1 MASSETRS
9 QLPEPSLT
17 LEDIF
22 GEIQDDLD
30 TVEQIIRDKVES
42 KLQLVESSSRYIY
55 RSGGKR
61 VRPALLLIAARACGY
76 TGDKGPQY
84 GAVTEFIHT
93 ATLVHDD
100 IVDEAVMRRGRPSV
114 NALLGNDFTV
124 LLGDFLYIRSIGL
137 AIEMGSLE
145 ILQII
150 TEITLRMIEGMI
162 LELTRGGAV
171 DLTVD
176 EHLNILKHKTAYLF
190 YGCAQM
196 GAKLGGA
203 TPEVETAL
211 SEYGM
216 NIGMAFQVAD
226 DLLDFTSDE
235 ETLGKPVLSDLK
247 EGHVT
252 LPIIY
257 ALQNEPRALPTV
269 QAVIERGSIDEVSRK
284 EILDLVRRNGCL
296 DKARDLAED
305 YAVRAKEC
313 LAFLPES
320 INKDALM
327 ALAYYVIERNR

>member
-1 MASSETRS
+1 MPSPETRS
-9 QLPEPSLT
+9 QLPEPSLS
-17 LEDIF
+17 LGDIF
-22 GEIQDDLD
+22 AEIQDDLD
-30 TVEQIIRDKVES
+30 AVEKIIRDKVDSDLE
-42 KLQLVESSSRYIY
+42 LVESSSRYIY

-61 VRPALLLIAARACGY
+61 VRPALLLLVSRACGY
-76 TGDKGPQY
+76 RGPKAPAY

-100 IVDEAVMRRGRPSV
+100 IVDEAVMRRGQQSV
-114 NALLGNDFTV
+114 NSLLGNDFTV

-145 ILQII
+145 ILQVI

-171 DLTVD
+171 DLTEQ
-176 EHLNILKHKTAYLF
+176 EHLDILKRKTAYLF
-190 YGCAQM
+190 FGCAQM

-203 TPEVETAL
+203 PAEVENAL
-211 SEYGM
+211 GEYGM

-226 DLLDFTSDE
+226 DLLDFTADE
-235 ETLGKPVLSDLK
+235 KTLGKPVLSDLK

-257 ALQNEPRALPTV
+257 ALQAEPRALPTV
-269 QAVIERGSIDEVSRK
+269 QSVIERGGIDDVSRK
-284 EILDLVRRNGCL
+284 EILELVRRNGCL
-296 DKARDLAED
+296 EKARELAE
-305 YAVRAKEC
+305 AHALKAQEC
-313 LAFLPES
+313 LEVVPES
-320 INKDALM
+320 RHKDALM

>member
-1 MASSETRS
+1 MPSPETRS
-9 QLPEPSLT
+9 QLPEPSLS
-17 LEDIF
+17 LGDIF
-22 GEIQDDLD
+22 AEIQDDLD
-30 TVEQIIRDKVES
+30 AVEKIIRDKVDSDLE
-42 KLQLVESSSRYIY
+42 LVESSSRYIY

-61 VRPALLLIAARACGY
+61 VRPALLLLVSRACGY
-76 TGDKGPQY
+76 RGPKAPAY

-100 IVDEAVMRRGRPSV
+100 IVDEAVMRRGQQSV
-114 NALLGNDFTV
+114 NSLLGNDFTV

-145 ILQII
+145 ILQVI

-171 DLTVD
+171 DLTEQ
-176 EHLNILKHKTAYLF
+176 EHLDILKRKTAYLF
-190 YGCAQM
+190 FGCAQM

-203 TPEVETAL
+203 PAEVENAL
-211 SEYGM
+211 GEYGM

-226 DLLDFTSDE
+226 DLLDFTADE
-235 ETLGKPVLSDLK
+235 KTLGKPVLSDLK

-257 ALQNEPRALPTV
+257 ALQAEPRALPTV
-269 QAVIERGSIDEVSRK
+269 QSVIERGGIDDVSRK
-284 EILDLVRRNGCL
+284 EILELVRRNGCL
-296 DKARDLAED
+296 EKARELAEA
-305 YAVRAKEC
+305 YALKAQEC
-313 LAFLPES
+313 LEVVPES
-320 INKDALM
+320 RHKDALM

>member
-1 MASSETRS
+1 MPAPETRS
-9 QLPEPSLT
+9 DLPEPSVP

-22 GEIQDDLD
+22 AEIQDDLD

-42 KLQLVESSSRYIY
+42 KLELVKSSSRYIY

-61 VRPALLLIAARACGY
+61 VRPALLLLAARACGY
-76 TGDKGPQY
+76 AGPKGPQY

-100 IVDEAVMRRGRPSV
+100 IVDEATMRRGQQSV

-137 AIEMGSLE
+137 AIEMGSIE
-145 ILQII
+145 ILEVI

-162 LELTRGGAV
+162 LELTRGGAI
-171 DLTVD
+171 DLTEE
-176 EHLNILKHKTAYLF
+176 EHLEILKRKTAYLF

-196 GAKLGGA
+196 GAMLGKVPPQVA
-203 TPEVETAL
+203 SAL
-211 SEYGM
+211 GEYGM

-235 ETLGKPVLSDLK
+235 KILGKPVLSDLK

-257 ALQNEPRALPTV
+257 ALKEEPRALPTV
-269 QAVIERGSIDEVSRK
+269 QSVLDRRGIDDVSRM

-296 DKARDLAED
+296 DRARILAED
-305 YAVRAKEC
+305 YARRAKQC
-313 LAFLPES
+313 LEVVPES
-320 INKDALM
+320 RHKDALSS
-327 ALAYYVIERNR
+327 LTHYVIDRNR

>member
-1 MASSETRS
+1 MASPETRS
-9 QLPEPSLT
+9 QLPEPSLS
-17 LEDIF
+17 LGDIF
-22 GEIQDDLD
+22 AEIQEDLD
-30 TVEQIIRDKVES
+30 QVEKIIRDKVDSDLE
-42 KLQLVESSSRYIY
+42 LVESSSRYIY

-61 VRPALLLIAARACGY
+61 VRPALLLLVARACGY
-76 TGDKGPQY
+76 DGPKGASY

-100 IVDEAVMRRGRPSV
+100 IVDEAVMRRGQQSV

-145 ILQII
+145 ILQVI

-171 DLTVD
+171 DLTED
-176 EHLNILKHKTAYLF
+176 EHLDILKRKTAYLF
-190 YGCAQM
+190 FGCAQM

-203 TPEVETAL
+203 PAQVEQAL
-211 SEYGM
+211 GEYGM

-226 DLLDFTSDE
+226 DLLDFTADE
-235 ETLGKPVLSDLK
+235 KTLGKPVLSDLK

-252 LPIIY
+252 LPVIY
-257 ALQNEPRALPTV
+257 ALQAEPRAVPTV
-269 QAVIERGSIDEVSRK
+269 QSVIERGGIDDVSRK
-284 EILDLVRRNGCL
+284 EILELVRRNGCL
-296 DKARDLAED
+296 ERARELAEA
-305 YAVRAKEC
+305 YALRAQEC
-313 LAFLPES
+313 LELVPES
-320 INKDALM
+320 RHKEALM

>member
-1 MASSETRS
+1 MASPETRPE
-9 QLPEPSLT
+9 LREPSLS
-17 LEDIF
+17 LDDIF
-22 GEIQDDLD
+22 GEIQADLD
-30 TVEQIIRDKVES
+30 TVEHIIRDKVES
-42 KLQLVESSSRYIY
+42 KLQLVESSSRYLY

-61 VRPALLLIAARACGY
+61 VRPALVLLASRACGY
-76 TGDKGPQY
+76 EGTKGPSY
-84 GAVTEFIHT
+84 GAVCEFIHT

-100 IVDEAVMRRGRPSV
+100 IVDEAVMRRGQRSV

-145 ILQII
+145 ILEVI

-171 DLTVD
+171 DLTVE
-176 EHLNILKHKTAYLF
+176 EHLDILKRKTAYLF
-190 YGCAQM
+190 FGCARM

-203 TPEVETAL
+203 PAGLEQSL
-211 SEYGM
+211 GEYGM

-235 ETLGKPVLSDLK
+235 KTLGKPVLSDLK

-257 ALQNEPRALPTV
+257 ALRAEPRALTTV
-269 QAVIERGSIDEVSRK
+269 QAVIERGEIDEVSRK

-296 DKARDLAED
+296 EKARELAEA
-305 YAVRAKEC
+305 YALKAQEC
-313 LAFLPES
+313 LEVVPDS
-320 INKDALM
+320 RHKDALM

>member
-1 MASSETRS
+1 MASPETRP
-9 QLPEPSLT
+9 QLPEPSLS

-22 GEIQDDLD
+22 SEIQGDLD
-30 TVEQIIRDKVES
+30 NVERIIRDKVES
-42 KLQLVESSSRYIY
+42 KLELVESSSRYIY

-61 VRPALLLIAARACGY
+61 VRPALVLLASRACGY
-76 TGDKGPQY
+76 EGSKAPAY

-100 IVDEAVMRRGRPSV
+100 IVDEAVIRRGQQSV

-145 ILQII
+145 ILEVI

-171 DLTVD
+171 DLTEE
-176 EHLNILKHKTAYLF
+176 EHLDILKRKTAYLF
-190 YGCAQM
+190 FGCAQM

-203 TPEVETAL
+203 PPEVERAL
-211 SEYGM
+211 GEYGM

-226 DLLDFTSDE
+226 DLLDFTADE
-235 ETLGKPVLSDLK
+235 KTLGKPVLSDLK

-257 ALQNEPRALPTV
+257 ALQAEPRALPTV
-269 QAVIERGSIDEVSRK
+269 QAVIERGGIDDVSRN

-296 DKARDLAED
+296 DRARERAEAYALKAQ
-305 YAVRAKEC
+305 EC
-313 LAFLPES
+313 LDVVPES
-320 INKDALM
+320 RHKDALM